1 MCICWLNTKQCISR
15 EPATTPL
22 FFSPWNATDWSILQW
37 KSVCPSREL
46 ALCTLP
52 STYWHT
58 IPRFPILSKPLW
70 CCYTWWFTYA
80 YRWKWIILHCK
91 WANPN
96 FRICIQ
102 QFTRLG
108 FLESFGW
115 GTQEQTRYKLLLC
128 STLWQCVVS
137 KCPNFSYVNNWKAE
151 RWNYSWKL
159 LKTFSATWNF
169 AHKESSSPAIR
180 AVFHIWLTKLV
191 SARAGIRSKPLM
203 KWNMLEMRGKRER
216 SCQLTPTESRATV
229 KLERVFTG
237 NQNKCFGTRCRR
249 MTQSGKKVLME
260 VEFWV
265 WTNRRLFSIYCSLE
279 RKGLKFFSE
288 TRELCN
294 INLSLDYFCL
304 SATLQNACSRV
315 GHIFVKSSQCQF
327 KQSVFFNGQS
337 LQVKFHT
344 QTARLD
350 CRGKLSL
357 RE

>member
-1 MCICWLNTKQCISR
+1 M
-15 EPATTPL
+15 E
-22 FFSPWNATDWSILQW
+22 F
-37 KSVCPSREL
+37 
-46 ALCTLP
+46 
-52 STYWHT
+52 
-58 IPRFPILSKPLW
+58 
-70 CCYTWWFTYA
+70 
-80 YRWKWIILHCK
+80 CK
-91 WANPN
+91 H
-96 FRICIQ
+96 
-102 QFTRLG
+102 
-108 FLESFGW
+108 
-115 GTQEQTRYKLLLC
+115 
-128 STLWQCVVS
+128 
-137 KCPNFSYVNNWKAE
+137 
-151 RWNYSWKL
+151 
-159 LKTFSATWNF
+159 FSATWNF

-191 SARAGIRSKPLM
+191 SAHAGIRSKPSM

-249 MTQSGKKVLME
+249 MTQSGKKVLMK

-265 WTNRRLFSIYCSLE
+265 WSNRRLFPVSCSLE

-294 INLSLDYFCL
+294 INLSLDDFYL
-304 SATLQNACSRV
+304 SATLQNVCSRV
-315 GHIFVKSSQCQF
+315 GHIFVKSSQSQF